1 MEKLNQILREEG
13 SSLLKKKDKSDSIL
27 KAKYTAGP
35 RGKSNKNPNK
45 SKLACFKC
53 GQKGNFAVKCTGE
66 GVKKCCKM
74 CEKPSHTTQDCWKNK
89 GMNSDS
95 TNAVSV

>member
-1 MEKLNQILREEG
+1 MEKLNQMLREEG

-45 SKLACFKC
+45 SKLVCSS
-53 GQKGNFAVKCTGE
+53 AVKK
-66 GVKKCCKM
+66 VIL
-74 CEKPSHTTQDCWKNK
+74 P
-89 GMNSDS
+89 
-95 TNAVSV
+95 